1 MNCLKSDGG
10 LSVSDD
16 LWRQGRDDDFDDDWD
31 DIDLGEPA
39 FADDETVAELPRR
52 QPSMF
57 EREPEGP
64 SLFGDRV
71 PERADRTDPPIR
83 FGDDPTGGLPHWSEP
98 PTGEVPRLFGETD
111 PTDDLDIWSS
121 FAQSNAAPVWRD
133 DRDQSEAPTM
143 VDDLT
148 SYGDTRL
155 GALDESEAP
164 GDPFFELD
172 DPPPPPVKTPI
183 RIGIDNT
190 NDAPRP
196 SNRRDSEDSSSASSS
211 RPRPSAG
218 SSGPGGPPRAPRQTT
233 ATASK
238 GGVGGRDMPTAIALG
253 LGLAALFV
261 ALLKFAGTTGLVGL
275 VAVVLGLAGFE
286 FFGKATE
293 RGYRPAT
300 IAGIL
305 ACALM
310 PLAAYMSGER
320 GIVVVMFLA
329 VVASV
334 LTAIS
339 GDGIESGPL
348 PNTAI
353 TLTGIAWIGMLGS
366 FAGLIL
372 QYGEPVGTDTLTLVV
387 IGVAA
392 NDIGA
397 LFIGSA
403 AGRTPLREWISPNK
417 TIEGFLGGAIM
428 TVLALWLAKIAN
440 GEASVWT
447 DVSDWLPL
455 ALVII
460 VLAPIGDLTESMF
473 KRNLDIKDFGTL
485 LPGHGGVLDRFDGF
499 LFVLPGAY
507 YVMQFVL

>member
-1 MNCLKSDGG
+1 
-10 LSVSDD
+10 VSDD
-16 LWRQGRDDDFDDDWD
+16 LWRQGRDDDFEDDWED
-31 DIDLGEPA
+31 LDLGEPK
-39 FADDETVAELPRR
+39 FANDDADADVDASEAPRR
-52 QPSMF
+52 EPSMF
-57 EREPEGP
+57 ERGAEEP
-64 SLFGDRV
+64 LFGDDASGRSA
-71 PERADRTDPPIR
+71 RLDGTDPPIR
-83 FGDDPTGGLPHWSEP
+83 FGTDESGALPHWTEP

-133 DRDQSEAPTM
+133 DRDGPAPAAGDDVTTYEAP
-143 VDDLT
+143 
-148 SYGDTRL
+148 L
-155 GALDESEAP
+155 GALDESAAP
-164 GDPFFELD
+164 ADPFFEMVE
-172 DPPPPPVKTPI
+172 PPAPVKTPI

-190 NDAPRP
+190 TD
-196 SNRRDSEDSSSASSS
+196 DS
-211 RPRPSAG
+211 RPRQRQERGGEGPGAG
-218 SSGPGGPPRAPRQTT
+218 SRTRPGPGGPPRSARQAPP
-233 ATASK
+233 AK

-253 LGLAALFV
+253 LGLIAVFV
-261 ALLKFAGTTGLVGL
+261 ALLKFAGTTGVMGM

-293 RGYRPAT
+293 RGYRPAN

-305 ACALM
+305 ACALL
-310 PLAAYMSGER
+310 PIAAYWQAER
-320 GIVVVMFLA
+320 GIVVVLFLA

-348 PNTAI
+348 PNTAV
-353 TLTGIAWIGMLGS
+353 TLTGVAWIGVLGS
-366 FAGLIL
+366 FAGMIL
-372 QYGEPVGTDTLTLVV
+372 KMGEPIGTDTITLIV

-428 TVLALWLAKIAN
+428 TVLALILTNIIN
-440 GEASVWT
+440 GKASVW
-447 DVSDWLPL
+447 DQASEWLPL
-455 ALVII
+455 AAAII
-460 VLAPIGDLTESMF
+460 ILAPIGDLTESMF
-473 KRNLDIKDFGTL
+473 KRNL

-507 YVMQFVL
+507 YVLQIVQPWTNT

>member
-1 MNCLKSDGG
+1 
-10 LSVSDD
+10 VSDD
-16 LWRQGRDDDFDDDWD
+16 LWRQGRDDDFEDDWED
-31 DIDLGEPA
+31 LDLGEPK
-39 FADDETVAELPRR
+39 FANDDADADVDASEAPRR
-52 QPSMF
+52 EPSMF
-57 EREPEGP
+57 ERGAEEP
-64 SLFGDRV
+64 LFGDDASGRSA
-71 PERADRTDPPIR
+71 RLDGTDPPIR
-83 FGDDPTGGLPHWSEP
+83 FGTDESGALPHWTEP

-133 DRDQSEAPTM
+133 DRDGPAPAAGDDVTTYEAP
-143 VDDLT
+143 
-148 SYGDTRL
+148 L
-155 GALDESEAP
+155 GALDESAAP
-164 GDPFFELD
+164 ADPFFEMVE
-172 DPPPPPVKTPI
+172 PPAPVKTPI

-190 NDAPRP
+190 TD
-196 SNRRDSEDSSSASSS
+196 DS
-211 RPRPSAG
+211 RPRQRQERGGEGPGAG
-218 SSGPGGPPRAPRQTT
+218 SRTRPGPGGPPRSARQAPP
-233 ATASK
+233 AK

-253 LGLAALFV
+253 LGLIAVFV
-261 ALLKFAGTTGLVGL
+261 ALLKFAGTTGVMGM

-293 RGYRPAT
+293 RGYRPAN

-305 ACALM
+305 ACALL
-310 PLAAYMSGER
+310 PIAAYWQAER
-320 GIVVVMFLA
+320 GIVVVLFLA

-348 PNTAI
+348 PNTAV
-353 TLTGIAWIGMLGS
+353 TLTGVAWIGVLGS
-366 FAGLIL
+366 FAGMIL
-372 QYGEPVGTDTLTLVV
+372 KMGEPIGTDTITLIV

-428 TVLALWLAKIAN
+428 TVLALILTNIIN
-440 GEASVWT
+440 GKASVW
-447 DVSDWLPL
+447 DQASEWLPL
-455 ALVII
+455 AAAII
-460 VLAPIGDLTESMF
+460 ILAPIGDLTESMF

-507 YVMQFVL
+507 YVLQIVQPWTNT